1 METKIKQIKRAQ
13 EIIND
18 ATYLTNAIVED
29 DNESITQWLRFL
41 ENTIQLLKYDL
52 GIIEQD

>member
-1 METKIKQIKRAQ
+1 MEIKNKQIKRAQ
-13 EIIND
+13 DIIND

-29 DNESITQWLRFL
+29 DQESITQWLRFL

-52 GIIEQD
+52 GVIEQE

>member
-1 METKIKQIKRAQ
+1 MEIKNKQIKRAQ
-13 EIIND
+13 EIITD

-29 DNESITQWLRFL
+29 DKENVTQWLRFL

-52 GIIEQD
+52 GVIEE

>member
-52 GIIEQD
+52 GIIDQD

>member
-29 DNESITQWLRFL
+29 DQEGVTQWLRFL
-41 ENTIQLLKYDL
+41 QNTVQLLKYDL
-52 GIIEQD
+52 GIIDEE